1 VSGRRRLPPSEAY
14 AAETG
19 TRLRTAAW
27 RDTRGDYQCR
37 ISWDDGLPRC
47 AAPPHPESR
56 TGEARAFAFHEDASG
71 AVVVGEQHAD
81 GEPHLTRATYEHHRA
96 SFVCVPPAERNPLH
110 VWSALRAYLAVTPW
124 ALPEWLRAE
133 MLHVC
138 TEIAGARRQ
147 LAEMPAK
154 QRDPG
159 ALILKALGLKSKR
172 GPGNKFATLTRS
184 GMSGKAAL
192 CASYAAL
199 YMRQG
204 DKETEAIRDVAKL
217 QGVSVSFARKAFL
230 QWKKAA
236 TPEELAQLRRNSKTE
251 RR

>member
-1 VSGRRRLPPSEAY
+1 MSGRRRLPPSEAY

-19 TRLRTAAW
+19 TRQRTAMW
-27 RDTRGDYQCR
+27 RDTRGDYQSR
-37 ISWDDGLPRC
+37 SWWDDGLPRC

-71 AVVVGEQHAD
+71 AVVIGEERAA
-81 GEPHLTRATYEHHRA
+81 GEPHSTRATYEHHRA
-96 SFVCVPPAERNPLH
+96 SFLCVPPAERNPLH
-110 VWSALRAYLAVTPW
+110 VWGALRAYLAVTPW

-133 MLHVC
+133 LLHVC
-138 TEIAGARRQ
+138 TEIDGARRQ
-147 LAEMPAK
+147 LAAMPAK

-159 ALILKALGLKSKR
+159 VLILKALGLNSRR
-172 GPGNKFATLTRS
+172 GPGNKFAELALSR
-184 GMSGKAAL
+184 MSRKAVL

-217 QGVSVSFARKAFL
+217 QGVSVSFARKAFH
-230 QWKKAA
+230 QWKKTA
-236 TPEELAQLRRNSKTE
+236 TPEELVQLRRNSKTD